1 MFLMYLCWGCGA
13 LGVCVCAVTV
23 VGAVLS
29 CARFGACW
37 DVETRGSVKE
47 VLRVCFY
54 AVENAGFEHAMERKP
69 L

>member
-1 MFLMYLCWGCGA
+1 MCM
-13 LGVCVCAVTV
+13 CAVTV

-54 AVENAGFEHAMERKP
+54 AVENAGFEHAMERKA